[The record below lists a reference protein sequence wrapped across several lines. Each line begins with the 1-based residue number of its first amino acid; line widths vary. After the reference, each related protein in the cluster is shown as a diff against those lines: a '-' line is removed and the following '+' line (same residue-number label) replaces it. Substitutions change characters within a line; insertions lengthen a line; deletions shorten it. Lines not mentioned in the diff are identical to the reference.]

1 MFFLDST
8 FSHLFSFLINSF
20 HSYNLCKIIDI
31 AFVFLLVIGKLVHAD
46 LDERA
51 LDALKEFPAND
62 ALNVLSQFLESNL
75 EHVSNKSA
83 YLCGI
88 MKTYRQQKGRGG
100 SGVSAANSIGSTT
113 KGPDDEK
120 IKVSFFHYIFVFY
133 WRCSS
138 NEILVRAVL
147 F

>member
-1 MFFLDST
+1 MGFLNDID
-8 FSHLFSFLINSF
+8 LFIYLPVYYILF
-20 HSYNLCKIIDI
+20 CM
-31 AFVFLLVIGKLVHAD
+31 LVAGKLVHAD

-100 SGVSAANSIGSTT
+100 SGISAANSVGSAT

-120 IKVSFFHYIFVFY
+120 IKVSQNLH
-133 WRCSS
+133 
-138 NEILVRAVL
+138 
-147 F
+147 